1 MRGSPEDKVRKRPE
15 PNWELGALKR
25 QGQHFG
31 NATLSAPGP
40 SFPHEHS
47 ARDPK
52 DPTVIRLGNA
62 IELNPDDDQIRN
74 GKQQKEYW
82 HSFIAV
88 QPMHMLIGNAELSWG
103 GATGQDDYSPP
114 ITYPDAAPRSTDT
127 HPGSPSK
134 IGYRLSTPPTAL
146 TATIRPA

>member
-1 MRGSPEDKVRKRPE
+1 MRGSPEDKVRKRPG

-103 GATGQDDYSPP
+103 
-114 ITYPDAAPRSTDT
+114 APRDRMT
-127 HPGSPSK
+127 
-134 IGYRLSTPPTAL
+134 TAL
-146 TATIRPA
+146 PSHTPMQHRDPRALIREARQK